1 MFKCVHDV
9 GSGMFCLCVFKFG
22 VQKCTSIGGNVL
34 LWTMVIIN
42 FAMDEN
48 EFVLENVGGIDEIA
62 PNMNTIH
69 FHSLICGKCQLIM

>member
-1 MFKCVHDV
+1 
-9 GSGMFCLCVFKFG
+9 
-22 VQKCTSIGGNVL
+22 
-34 LWTMVIIN
+34 MVIIN